1 MMMMMMMVMMMIMI
15 MIILMRMKMMMIT
28 LYRYDDVGDQC
39 DCDQYGNDEQDIIV
53 ANAVPI
59 IVT

>member
-1 MMMMMMMVMMMIMI
+1 MMMMMIMKI
-15 MIILMRMKMMMIT
+15 MMIT

-39 DCDQYGNDEQDIIV
+39 DCDQYGNDEQDIII
-53 ANAVPI
+53 ANTVPK